1 MPGLVDTGLRL
12 LRSLVGDGTEAP
24 APLPGLE
31 TALRGAVAVAVTE
44 ACVAEVAGLGA
55 GAPADVLARAW
66 EEERRREGLNVF
78 GAPLTDIIAP
88 TSRGT
93 LASAVG
99 MALAGARATA
109 FLSGV
114 NLAGMHDMLTA
125 AAGRHV
131 PLVVHGVSRTLNAHA
146 GARGSGHEAWHA
158 ISDSGVLQLF
168 ARNVQEAVDFAVI
181 GRRIAEASLRPVVV
195 FMDEE
200 RCSAVTQDVRLPG
213 AELIRRYLGAP
224 GDLIDCASPGQA
236 MLFGPQR
243 RRIPRWHD
251 LERPVLHGAIQGREV
266 WSLGAVGAHPF
277 TLDTILPIIEKAL
290 DAFAELT
297 GRRHQLV
304 RSHRVDD
311 AEVVLIS
318 QGSCAEA
325 VETVVD
331 YLRTQRKLRVGAISL
346 IGLRPFP
353 GKSLVK
359 ALVGKRHAA
368 VLERAD
374 ALLAEDPPLM
384 RELRATFDKAIENHR
399 HDTLVHKD
407 IPAVPHKQMP
417 QLHAVVYGL
426 GGYPLRAGDLVAL
439 VEELQQGGRPLV
451 YLGMD
456 FSRRESR
463 YPKRQ
468 VLLDQLQRL
477 WPGELAPGLT
487 GYPHLD
493 VRPDSTCVITVHRV
507 GGTKGTALAADV
519 GRVLQVGLGGH
530 VRGRAG
536 ESWERW
542 QAPRVDRVVHALTPV
557 DPGASG
563 PVDLALVLG
572 LSQRFGRDPL
582 ADVSA
587 GGVVLVADAEQA
599 DQPMLPLATWR
610 QLEARGVRVYALP
623 CGDGPESPAF
633 RERVYALTL
642 RMVAEKGPALPPI
655 KKLLAG
661 RRAMLDGLEPAEVEL
676 RMDAFEAGLEQ
687 ILEPALAPAGEPAE
701 PMPVGVPMAVRHFTR
716 ADGTYDSLPRFW
728 DQVGIVFRDGQLQEL
743 LPDPYLATGVV
754 PPLTS
759 TFNDLTPLRRHFPA
773 WDPVACSGCGRCWSG
788 CPDSAI
794 GPLAASVSRLVEGAM
809 ALAAGAGVVVD
820 PLRPV
825 LGKLAGRIS
834 KQLRNADE
842 APVVFGPVLRE
853 AFDRFRSKAGLPPD
867 RLGPLVTAFEAVARE
882 VDDLPISGT
891 MAFFV
896 EPEQHANGTGEIL
909 TLAFNPDA
917 CKACG
922 ICAAACPEEAVA
934 MEPQTA
940 ARVERAREHWQ
951 RWERLPDTAGE
962 SIARVK
968 DHADVGPVAAMLLSR
983 ACLLGLAGGDSAEA
997 GSGEKVAVRL
1007 LMAAAEYELQ
1017 PHLQRHLG
1025 VIEGLR
1031 TRLTEALTSQL
1042 VQALPVGDPASVA
1055 LGLAGVRRPE
1065 IDLAEL
1071 MERLD
1076 GQGTHGRVDVA
1087 QLRRLAD
1094 LAGRLQDL
1102 HWRLSQGPDG
1112 LGRARLALAIESG
1125 PVAAWA
1131 GAFPDNPFHV
1141 PVVLAGAGE
1150 GIHIA
1155 RGLLEGQLR
1164 AVQDDLRLVRE
1175 ARVALESPGEYGRD
1189 LAAMAG
1195 MTWRDLTPEER
1206 RLVPPMVVVGH
1217 EDSLT
1222 GRNLSTLATVLDD
1235 ELPVKILVLA
1245 GNGLGLASGRAEVV
1259 ADEVGCGWNGTLGE
1273 VGLLALGRRRALV
1286 TQCSLAYPKQLFD
1299 GLTKAMAH
1307 VGPALVRIHAPSPGR
1322 HGFPVEQLLAQSLL
1336 AVQSR
1341 AFPLFQYDP
1350 ATDGVF
1356 GACLQLHGN
1365 PQIGDDWARDE
1376 QGAAL
1381 SPAHWVLTEARFAE
1395 HLPLMAPTAPQPTPF
1410 LEWLELP
1417 RHTRHGRTPYVVGR
1431 EDPPLRREVSPVLA
1445 GVADERLRTWRTLQ
1459 ELAGVV
1465 TPFTA
1470 RVREQIE
1477 GELEARHAQ
1486 ELAQVE
1492 ARHKAELE
1500 AVRVATEQ
1508 ELGARVRESLL
1519 QLAGYGP
1526 AGSDGASI
1534 PEPGAEG

>member
-12 LRSLVGDGTEAP
+12 LRSLVGSGGDAP

-55 GAPADVLARAW
+55 GAPADVLTRAW

-78 GAPLTDIIAP
+78 AAPLTDITAP
-88 TSRGT
+88 TPRGT
-93 LASAVG
+93 MAAAVG

-109 FLSGV
+109 FLSGAK
-114 NLAGMHDMLTA
+114 LAGLHDMLSV

-131 PLVVHGVSRTLNAHA
+131 PLVVHGVSRALNAHA

-158 ISDSGVLQLF
+158 VSDSGVLQLF
-168 ARNVQEAVDFAVI
+168 ARNAQEAVDFALI
-181 GRRIAEASLRPVVV
+181 GRRVAEATLRPVVV

-200 RCSAVTQDVRLPG
+200 RCSSVTQDVRLPG
-213 AELIRRYLGAP
+213 AELISRYLGAP
-224 GDLIDCASPGQA
+224 GDTVDCSSPGQA

-277 TLDTILPIIEKAL
+277 TLDTILPIIDQAL
-290 DAFAELT
+290 DVFAELT

-304 RSHRVDD
+304 RTHRVDD
-311 AEVVLIS
+311 AEIVLLS

-331 YLRTQRKLRVGAISL
+331 YLRTQRKLRVGAVSL

-353 GKSLVK
+353 GPALVK
-359 ALVGKRHAA
+359 ALTGKRHVA

-399 HDTLVHKD
+399 HDAAVHPT
-407 IPAVPHKQMP
+407 IPAVAHKDMP
-417 QLHAVVYGL
+417 YLHAVVYGL

-477 WPGELAPGLT
+477 WPGELAPGLS

-493 VRPDSTCVITVHRV
+493 VRPAGTSVIAVHRV
-507 GGTKGTALAADV
+507 GGTRGTALAADL
-519 GRVLQVGLGGH
+519 GRILQVTLGGH

-542 QAPRVDRVVHALTPV
+542 KAPRVDRVVHASGPV
-557 DPGASG
+557 DTGASG
-563 PVDLALVLG
+563 PVDVALVMG
-572 LSQRFGRDPL
+572 LSKLHDRDPL
-582 ADVSA
+582 SDVSVDGA
-587 GGVVLVADAEQA
+587 VLVADPQKPDVPLLPA
-599 DQPMLPLATWR
+599 DSYKRLR
-610 QLEARGVRVYALP
+610 SRGVRLYAVP
-623 CGDGPESPAF
+623 CSDGPEDPAF
-633 RERVYALTL
+633 RERVYATVL
-642 RMVAEKGPALPPI
+642 RLVAERGADLPPI
-655 KKLLAG
+655 KKLLVA

-676 RMDAFEAGLEQ
+676 RMDAFEAALE
-687 ILEPALAPAGEPAE
+687 LELSPLGELEIPADESLAHGI
-701 PMPVGVPMAVRHFTR
+701 PMAVRHFTR

-728 DQVGIVFRDGQLQEL
+728 DQVGILFRDGQLQEL
-743 LPDPYLATGVV
+743 LPDPYLATGAV

-759 TFNDLTPLRRHFPA
+759 TFNDLSALRRSFPV
-773 WDPVACSGCGRCWSG
+773 WEPVACSGCGRCWSG
-788 CPDSAI
+788 CPDSAV
-794 GPLAASVSRLVEGAM
+794 GPLALSVGRILEGGM
-809 ALAAGAGVVVD
+809 ALAVASGVAVD

-825 LGKLAGRIS
+825 LGKIAARIS
-834 KQLRNADE
+834 KQLRGTDE
-842 APVVFGPVLRE
+842 APVTFGPVLRE
-853 AFDRFRSKAGLPPD
+853 AFDWFVSKAKLPAD
-867 RLGPLVTAFEAVARE
+867 RLAPMAAAFEPMARAL
-882 VDDLPISGT
+882 DDLPVSGT
-891 MAFFV
+891 MPFFV
-896 EPEQHANGTGEIL
+896 EPEQRSSGSGEIL
-909 TLAFNPDA
+909 SLAFNSDA

-922 ICAAACPEEAVA
+922 ICAAACPEQAIT
-934 MEPQTA
+934 MEPQTTA
-940 ARVERAREHWQ
+940 CVQQAREHWE
-951 RWERLPDTAGE
+951 RWERMPDTSGE
-962 SIARVK
+962 TIARVK
-968 DHADVGPVAAMLLSR
+968 THPDVGPVAAMLLSR
-983 ACLLGLAGGDSAEA
+983 ACLLGLVGGDSAEA

-1007 LMAAAEYELQ
+1007 LLAAAEFELQ
-1017 PHLQRHLG
+1017 PELQRHLD
-1025 VIEGLR
+1025 VIDGLR
-1031 TRLTEALTSQL
+1031 GRLTEAITQQL
-1042 VQALPVGDPASVA
+1042 VRALPVGDPAAVA
-1055 LGLAGVRRPE
+1055 LGLAGVARPE

-1071 MERLD
+1071 MQRLED
-1076 GQGTHGRVDVA
+1076 QGSHGRVDVA

-1102 HWRLSQGPDG
+1102 HWRLAQGPDG
-1112 LGRARLALAIESG
+1112 LGRARLALAVESG

-1141 PVVLAGAGE
+1141 PVVVAGAGE
-1150 GIHIA
+1150 GIHLA

-1175 ARVALESPGEYGRD
+1175 ARIALDSPGEYAREKEQ
-1189 LAAMAG
+1189 LAG
-1195 MTWRDLTPEER
+1195 LTWRDLTHDER
-1206 RLVPPMVVVGH
+1206 RLVPPVVVIGH

-1222 GRNLSTLATVLDD
+1222 GRNLSTLATVLDL

-1245 GNGLGLASGRAEVV
+1245 SNDLGLATGRIDAV
-1259 ADEVGCGWNGTLGE
+1259 ADEIGCGWNGTLGE

-1286 TQCSLAYPKQLFD
+1286 TQGSLAYPEQLFQ
-1299 GLTKAMAH
+1299 GLTQAMTH
-1307 VGPALVRIHAPSPGR
+1307 TGPALVRIHAPSPGR
-1322 HGFPVEQLLAQSLL
+1322 HGFPVEQALTQSAL

-1341 AFPLFQYDP
+1341 SFPLFRYDP
-1350 ATDGVF
+1350 AEEGIF
-1356 GACLQLHGN
+1356 GACLHLDGN
-1365 PQIGDDWARDE
+1365 PEISGDWARDE
-1376 QGAAL
+1376 GGNAL
-1381 SPAHWVLTEARFAE
+1381 SPAHWVLTEDRFAE
-1395 HLPLMAPTAPQPTPF
+1395 HLSVVAADAPHPTPF

-1417 RHTRHGRTPYVVGR
+1417 PHTRHGRTPFVVDARGEAPVR
-1431 EDPPLRREVSPVLA
+1431 LGISPVLA
-1445 GVADERLRTWRTLQ
+1445 AVTEERLRTWRTLQ

-1470 RVREQIE
+1470 RVREQVE
-1477 GELEARHAQ
+1477 TELTARHQ
-1486 ELAQVE
+1486 EELAQLR
-1492 ARHKAELE
+1492 AQHAAELDE
-1500 AVRVATEQ
+1500 TRRAMEH
-1508 ELGARVRESLL
+1508 ELAGRVRASLL
-1519 QLAGYGP
+1519 QLAGV
-1526 AGSDGASI
+1526 GADS
-1534 PEPGAEG
+1534 GAEG

>member
-12 LRSLVGDGTEAP
+12 LRSLVGSGTEAP

-55 GAPADVLARAW
+55 GAPADVLDRAW
-66 EEERRREGLNVF
+66 EEERRREGSNVF
-78 GAPLTDIIAP
+78 GAPLTDIVAP
-88 TSRGT
+88 TTRGT
-93 LASAVG
+93 LASSVG

-131 PLVVHGVSRTLNAHA
+131 PLVIHGVSRALNAHA
-146 GARGSGHEAWHA
+146 GARGSGHEAYHA

-168 ARNVQEAVDFAVI
+168 ARNVQEAVDFALI
-181 GRRIAEASLRPVVV
+181 GRRIAESTLRPVVV

-224 GDLIDCASPGQA
+224 GDIIDCCSPGQA

-251 LERPVLHGAIQGREV
+251 LERPVLHGAIQGREI

-277 TLDTILPIIEKAL
+277 TLDTILPIIEQAI
-290 DAFAELT
+290 DTFAELT
-297 GRRHQLV
+297 GRRYPLV
-304 RSHRVDD
+304 RCHKVED
-311 AEVVLIS
+311 AEIVLIA
-318 QGSCAEA
+318 QGSAAEG

-331 YLRTQRKLRVGAISL
+331 YLRTQRKLRVGAVSIL
-346 IGLRPFP
+346 GLRPFP
-353 GKSLVK
+353 GQALVK
-359 ALVGKRHAA
+359 VLSGKRHVA
-368 VLERAD
+368 VLERVD
-374 ALLAEDPPLM
+374 AMLAEDPPLI

-399 HDTLVHKD
+399 HDSLVHKD
-407 IPAVPHKQMP
+407 IPAVPHKQIP
-417 QLHAVVYGL
+417 QLHAVVYGM
-426 GGYPLRAGDLVAL
+426 GGYPVRAGDLVAL

-477 WPGELAPGLT
+477 WPGELAPGVT
-487 GYPHLD
+487 GYHNLD
-493 VRPDSTCVITVHRV
+493 VRPEGTTVLTVHRV
-507 GGTKGTALAADV
+507 GGVRGTALAADI
-519 GRVLQVGLGGH
+519 GRLLHAVLGGH

-542 QAPRVDRVVHALTPV
+542 QAARVDRVVHAPQPV
-557 DPGASG
+557 DPGATG

-587 GGVVLVADAEQA
+587 GGVVLVADPERE
-599 DQPMLPLATWR
+599 DQPALPVNTWR
-610 QLEARGVRVYALP
+610 QLDARGVRVYVVP
-623 CGDGPESPAF
+623 CPRGPEDPEF
-633 RERVYALTL
+633 RERVYGLTL
-642 RMVAEKGPALPPI
+642 RLVAEGGAALPPA
-655 KKLLAG
+655 KKLLTA
-661 RRAMLDGLEPAEVEL
+661 RRAMLDGLEPADVEL
-676 RMDAFEAGLEQ
+676 RMDAFEASLELALEPTPLPD
-687 ILEPALAPAGEPAE
+687 LEPAEQL
-701 PMPVGVPMAVRHFTR
+701 PVGVPMAVRHFTR
-716 ADGTYDSLPRFW
+716 ADGTYDCLPRFW
-728 DQVGIVFRDGQLQEL
+728 DHVGILFRDGQLQEL

-759 TFNDLTPLRRHFPA
+759 TFNDLSPLRRSFPA
-773 WDPVACSGCGRCWSG
+773 WDPQACSGCGRCWSG

-794 GPLAASVSRLVEGAM
+794 GPLAASVSRLLDGALD
-809 ALAAGAGVVVD
+809 LAFAKGVVVD

-825 LGKLAGRIS
+825 MGKLASRIS
-834 KQLRNADE
+834 KQLRETDE
-842 APVVFGPVLRE
+842 APVALGPVLRE
-853 AFDRFRSKAGLPPD
+853 AFDWFRSKAGLAPD
-867 RLGPLVTAFEAVARE
+867 RLAPMVAAFEATVRE

-891 MAFFV
+891 MAFFA
-896 EPEQHANGTGEIL
+896 EPEQQAGGTGEIL
-909 TLAFNPDA
+909 TIAFNPDA

-922 ICAAACPEEAVA
+922 ICAAACPERAIV
-934 MEPQTA
+934 MEPQTGA
-940 ARVERAREHWQ
+940 CVQRAREHWQ
-951 RWERLPDTAGE
+951 RWEQLPDTAGE
-962 SIARVK
+962 TIARVK
-968 DHADVGPVAAMLLSR
+968 THPDVGPVAAMLLSR

-1025 VIEGLR
+1025 VIDGLR
-1031 TRLTEALTSQL
+1031 GRLQEAITSQL
-1042 VQALPVGDPASVA
+1042 VQALPVGDPSAVA
-1055 LGLAGVRRPE
+1055 LGLAGINRPE

-1071 MERLD
+1071 MGRLD
-1076 GQGTHGRVDVA
+1076 SQVTSGRVDVA

-1094 LAGRLQDL
+1094 LAGRLKDL
-1102 HWRLSQGPDG
+1102 HWRLAHGPDG

-1141 PVVLAGAGE
+1141 PVVVAGSGE

-1164 AVQDDLRLVRE
+1164 AVLEDLRLVRE
-1175 ARVALESPGEYGRD
+1175 ARIALDSPGEYGRAKSK
-1189 LAAMAG
+1189 LAG
-1195 MTWRDLTPEER
+1195 TTWRDLTPEER
-1206 RLVPPMVVVGH
+1206 RLVPPVVVVGH

-1222 GRNLSTLATVLDD
+1222 GRNLSTLATVLDL

-1245 GNGLGLASGRAEVV
+1245 GNGLGLASGRADTVV
-1259 ADEVGCGWNGTLGE
+1259 DEVGCGWNGTLGE
-1273 VGLLALGRRRALV
+1273 VGLLALGRRRAVV
-1286 TQCSLAYPKQLFD
+1286 TQCSLAYPQQLFE
-1299 GLTKAMAH
+1299 GLTRAMSH
-1307 VGPALVRIHAPSPGR
+1307 PGPALVRVHAPSPGR
-1322 HGFPVEQLLAQSLL
+1322 HGFPVEQLLAQSQL
-1336 AVQSR
+1336 AVSTR
-1341 AFPLFQYDP
+1341 AFPLFHYDP
-1350 ATDGVF
+1350 TRDGVF
-1356 GACLQLHGN
+1356 GACLHLGGN
-1365 PQIGDDWARDE
+1365 PAPAEDWARGED
-1376 QGAAL
+1376 GITL
-1381 SPAHWVLTEARFAE
+1381 SPAHWVLTEDRFAE
-1395 HLPLMAPTAPQPTPF
+1395 HLSILAPAAPQPTPF
-1410 LEWLELP
+1410 LEWLELAV
-1417 RHTRHGRTPYVVGR
+1417 HTRHGRTPFVLDR
-1431 EDPPLRREVSPVLA
+1431 SDPPQRLGVSPVLA
-1445 GVADERLRTWRTLQ
+1445 AVAEERLRTWRTLQ

-1470 RVREQIE
+1470 QVREQVE
-1477 GELEARHAQ
+1477 AELGALHARELAELQARH
-1486 ELAQVE
+1486 E
-1492 ARHKAELE
+1492 AELV
-1500 AVRVATEQ
+1500 AVRQAAEQ
-1508 ELGARVRESLL
+1508 ELGSRVRDSLL
-1519 QLAGYGP
+1519 LLAGYGP
-1526 AGSDGASI
+1526 SGADPRDDASGAGG
-1534 PEPGAEG
+1534 

>member
-12 LRSLVGDGTEAP
+12 LRSLVGSGSDAP

-44 ACVAEVAGLGA
+44 ACVSEVAGLGA

-66 EEERRREGLNVF
+66 EEERRREGFNVF
-78 GAPLTDIIAP
+78 GAPLTDIVAP

-114 NLAGMHDMLTA
+114 NLAGLPDMLTA

-131 PLVVHGVSRTLNAHA
+131 PLVVHGVSRALNAHA

-168 ARNVQEAVDFAVI
+168 ARNAQEAVDFALI
-181 GRRIAEASLRPVVV
+181 GRRIAEATLRPVVV

-224 GDLIDCASPGQA
+224 GDMVDCASPGQA
-236 MLFGPQR
+236 MLFGPKR

-251 LERPVLHGAIQGREV
+251 LERPVLHGAIQGRDV

-277 TLDTILPIIEKAL
+277 TLDTILPIIEQAL

-304 RSHRVDD
+304 RCHRVED
-311 AEVVLIS
+311 AEVVLVS

-331 YLRTQRKLRVGAISL
+331 HLRSQRKLRVGAVSL

-353 GKSLVK
+353 GP
-359 ALVGKRHAA
+359 ALVQALRGKRHVA
-368 VLERAD
+368 VLERVD
-374 ALLAEDPPLM
+374 AMLAEDPPLL

-399 HDTLVHKD
+399 HDSAVHAT
-407 IPAVPHKQMP
+407 IPAVAHKDVP
-417 QLHAVVYGL
+417 YLHAVVYGL

-439 VEELQQGGRPLV
+439 VEELLEGGRPLV

-456 FSRRESR
+456 FTRRESR

-468 VLLDQLQRL
+468 VLLDQLRRL

-487 GYPHLD
+487 GYQNLD
-493 VRPDSTCVITVHRV
+493 VRPEGTTTISVHRV
-507 GGTKGTALAADV
+507 GGAKGTALAADV
-519 GRVLQVGLGGH
+519 GRVLQVILGGH

-542 QAPRVDRVVHALTPV
+542 QAPRVDRVVHALKPV

-572 LSQRFGRDPL
+572 LSERFARDPL
-582 ADVSA
+582 ADISV
-587 GGVVLVADAEQA
+587 GGAVLVADSEQP
-599 DQPMLPLATWR
+599 DQPLLPLTTWR
-610 QLEARGVRVYALP
+610 SLESRGVRVFAVP
-623 CGDGPESPAF
+623 CPEGAEAPAF

-642 RMVAEKGPALPPI
+642 RLVAERGAELPPV
-655 KKLLAG
+655 KKLLAA
-661 RRAMLDGLEPAEVEL
+661 RHAMLDGLDAAEVEA
-676 RMDAFEAGLEQ
+676 RMDAFEASLALTLETVS
-687 ILEPALAPAGEPAE
+687 APEAVPVE
-701 PMPVGVPMAVRHFTR
+701 PMPPAVPMAVRHFTR

-728 DQVGIVFRDGQLQEL
+728 DQVGILFRDGQLQEL
-743 LPDPYLATGVV
+743 LPDPYLATGAV

-759 TFNDLTPLRRHFPA
+759 TFNDLTPLRKTFPC

-794 GPLAASVSRLVEGAM
+794 GPLAATVGRLIEGAM
-809 ALAAGAGVVVD
+809 ALAAVDGVVVD

-825 LGKLAGRIS
+825 MGKLAGRVS
-834 KQLRNADE
+834 SQLRATEE
-842 APVVFGPVLRE
+842 APLAFGPVLCE
-853 AFDRFRSKAGLPPD
+853 AFDWFRSKAGLSAE
-867 RLGPLVTAFEAVARE
+867 RLAPVETAFDAVLRK

-891 MAFFV
+891 HAFFV
-896 EPEQHANGTGEIL
+896 DPEKEAKGTGEIL

-922 ICAAACPEEAVA
+922 ICAAACPEQAVS
-934 MEPQTA
+934 MEPQTPVRVQQ
-940 ARVERAREHWQ
+940 ARDHWQ

-962 SIARVK
+962 TIARVK
-968 DHADVGPVAAMLLSR
+968 GHPDVGPVAAMLLSR

-1017 PHLQRHLG
+1017 PHLQRHLDL
-1025 VIEGLR
+1025 VEGLR
-1031 TRLTEALTSQL
+1031 GRLTEAITKQL
-1042 VQALPVGDPASVA
+1042 VHALPVGDPAAVA

-1065 IDLAEL
+1065 MDLAEL
-1071 MERLD
+1071 MQRLEAQD
-1076 GQGTHGRVDVA
+1076 IRGRVDVA
-1087 QLRRLAD
+1087 QLRRLSD

-1102 HWRLSQGPDG
+1102 QWRLAQGPDG

-1150 GIHIA
+1150 GLHLA

-1164 AVQDDLRLVRE
+1164 AVQDDIRLVRQ
-1175 ARVALESPGEYGRD
+1175 AQTALESPGEYGRET
-1189 LAAMAG
+1189 AALAG
-1195 MTWRDLTPEER
+1195 MTWRDLSPEER
-1206 RLVPPMVVVGH
+1206 RLVPPVVVVGH

-1222 GRNLSTLATVLDD
+1222 GRNLSTLATVLDL

-1245 GNGLGLASGRAEVV
+1245 GNGLGLASGRADVV
-1259 ADEVGCGWNGTLGE
+1259 ADEVGCGWDGTLGE

-1286 TQCSLAYPKQLFD
+1286 TQCSLAFPEQLFE
-1299 GLTKAMAH
+1299 GLTQAMAH

-1322 HGFPVEQLLAQSLL
+1322 HGFPVEQLLSQCEL
-1336 AVQSR
+1336 AVKSR
-1341 AFPLFQYDP
+1341 AFPLFRYDP
-1350 ATDGVF
+1350 TDEGVF
-1356 GACLQLHGN
+1356 GACLHLEGN
-1365 PQIGDDWARDE
+1365 PEIRCDWARDE
-1376 QGAAL
+1376 AGATL
-1381 SPAHWVLTEARFAE
+1381 SPAHWVLTEERFAE
-1395 HLPLMAPTAPQPTPF
+1395 HLPPLTPELPQPTPF

-1417 RHTRHGRTPYVVGR
+1417 SHTRHGRTPFILDGA
-1431 EDPPLRREVSPVLA
+1431 EPPTRRVVSPVLA
-1445 GVADERLRTWRTLQ
+1445 AVAEERLRTWRTLQ

-1470 RVREQIE
+1470 QVRER
-1477 GELEARHAQ
+1477 LEI
-1486 ELAQVE
+1486 
-1492 ARHKAELE
+1492 
-1500 AVRVATEQ
+1500 
-1508 ELGARVRESLL
+1508 ELGARHAKELSELRARHAAELEEARGAVERELGGRVRDSLL

-1526 AGSDGASI
+1526 GGGST
-1534 PEPGAEG
+1534 GAEG

>member
-1 MPGLVDTGLRL
+1 MPGLVDTGLQL
-12 LRSLVGDGTEAP
+12 LRSLVGSGSDAP

-44 ACVAEVAGLGA
+44 ACVSEVAGLGA

-66 EEERRREGLNVF
+66 EEERRREGLNVY
-78 GAPLTDIIAP
+78 GAPLTDIVAP
-88 TSRGT
+88 TARGT

-114 NLAGMHDMLTA
+114 NLAGLHDMLTA

-131 PLVVHGVSRTLNAHA
+131 PLVIHGVSRALNAHA

-168 ARNVQEAVDFAVI
+168 ARNVQEAVDFALI
-181 GRRIAEASLRPVVV
+181 GRRIAEATLRPVVV

-213 AELIRRYLGAP
+213 AVLVRRYLGAP
-224 GDLIDCASPGQA
+224 GDMVDCASPGQA
-236 MLFGPQR
+236 MLFGPKR

-251 LERPVLHGAIQGREV
+251 LERPVLHGAIQGRDV

-277 TLDTILPIIEKAL
+277 TLDTIQPIIDEAL
-290 DAFAELT
+290 DSFAELT
-297 GRRHQLV
+297 GRRHQMV
-304 RSHRVDD
+304 RSHRVED
-311 AEVVLIS
+311 AEVVLVS

-331 YLRTQRKLRVGAISL
+331 HLRSQRKLRVGSVSL

-353 GKSLVK
+353 GLQLVR
-359 ALVGKRHAA
+359 ALRGKRHVA
-368 VLERAD
+368 VLERVD
-374 ALLAEDPPLM
+374 AMLAEDPPLL

-399 HDTLVHKD
+399 HDSAVH
-407 IPAVPHKQMP
+407 PAVPAVAHKDAP
-417 QLHAVVYGL
+417 YLHAVVYGL

-439 VEELQQGGRPLV
+439 FEELQTGGRPLV

-487 GYPHLD
+487 GYQNLD
-493 VRPDSTCVITVHRV
+493 VRPEGCTTISVHRV

-519 GRVLQVGLGGH
+519 GRVLQVALGGH

-542 QAPRVDRVVHALTPV
+542 QAPRVDRVVHAPKPV

-563 PVDLALVLG
+563 PVDLGLVLG
-572 LSQRFGRDPL
+572 LSERSARDPL
-582 ADVSA
+582 ADLSV
-587 GGVVLVADAEQA
+587 GGAVLVADSQQP
-599 DQPMLPLATWR
+599 DQPLLPLTTWQ
-610 QLEARGVRVYALP
+610 QLDNRGVRVYAVP
-623 CGDGPESPAF
+623 CAEGPEAPTF
-633 RERVYALTL
+633 RERIYGLTL
-642 RMVAEKGPALPPI
+642 RLVAERGAGLPPL
-655 KKLLAG
+655 KKLLQA
-661 RRAMLDGLEPAEVEL
+661 RRAMLDGLAPAEVEQ
-676 RMDAFEAGLEQ
+676 RMDAFEASLE
-687 ILEPALAPAGEPAE
+687 LELVPVHPPEAVPVEPLPPA
-701 PMPVGVPMAVRHFTR
+701 VPMAVRHFTR

-728 DQVGIVFRDGQLQEL
+728 DQVGILFRDGQLQEL
-743 LPDPYLATGVV
+743 LPDPYLATGAV

-759 TFNDLTPLRRHFPA
+759 TFNDLTPLRKRFPV

-794 GPLAASVSRLVEGAM
+794 GPLAGTVGRLIEGGM
-809 ALAAGAGVVVD
+809 GLAAGDGVDVE

-825 LGKLAGRIS
+825 LGKLAGRVT
-834 KQLRNADE
+834 KQLRAAEE
-842 APVVFGPVLRE
+842 APVAFGPVLRE
-853 AFDRFRSKAGLPPD
+853 AFDWFRAKAGMSAE
-867 RLGPLVTAFEAVARE
+867 RLAPLEAAFDAVLRRM
-882 VDDLPISGT
+882 DDLPISGT
-891 MAFFV
+891 HAFFAD
-896 EPEQHANGTGEIL
+896 PEKEAAGSGEIL
-909 TLAFNPDA
+909 TLSFNPDA

-922 ICAAACPEEAVA
+922 ICASACPEQAVS
-934 MEPQTA
+934 MEPQTPV
-940 ARVERAREHWQ
+940 RIQQAREHWQ

-962 SIARVK
+962 TIARVK
-968 DHADVGPVAAMLLSR
+968 DHADVGPIAAMLLSR

-1017 PHLQRHLG
+1017 PHLQRHLD
-1025 VIEGLR
+1025 VVAGLR
-1031 TRLTEALTSQL
+1031 GRLTEAITSQL
-1042 VQALPVGDPASVA
+1042 VQALPVGDPAAVA
-1055 LGLAGVRRPE
+1055 LGLAGVRRPQM
-1065 IDLAEL
+1065 DLGEL
-1071 MERLD
+1071 MQRLEAQD
-1076 GQGTHGRVDVA
+1076 VHGRVDVA
-1087 QLRRLAD
+1087 QLRRLSN

-1102 HWRLSQGPDG
+1102 QWRLAQGPDG

-1141 PVVLAGAGE
+1141 PVVLASSGE
-1150 GIHIA
+1150 ALHIA

-1175 ARVALESPGEYGRD
+1175 ARLALDSPGEYGRETAA
-1189 LAAMAG
+1189 LAG
-1195 MTWRDLTPEER
+1195 TTWRDLTPEER
-1206 RLVPPMVVVGH
+1206 RLVPPVVVVGH

-1222 GRNLSTLATVLDD
+1222 GRNLSTLATVLDL
-1235 ELPVKILVLA
+1235 ELPLKILVLA
-1245 GNGLGLASGRAEVV
+1245 GNGQGLESGRADVV
-1259 ADEVGCGWNGTLGE
+1259 SDEVGCGWNGTLGE

-1286 TQCSLAYPKQLFD
+1286 TQCSLAYPEQLFQ
-1299 GLTKAMAH
+1299 GLTRAMSH
-1307 VGPALVRIHAPSPGR
+1307 VGPALVRIHAPSPTR
-1322 HGFPVEQLLAQSLL
+1322 HGFPVEQLLAQCEL
-1336 AVQSR
+1336 AVRTR
-1341 AFPLFQYDP
+1341 AFPLFHYDP
-1350 ATDGVF
+1350 KGEGVF
-1356 GACLQLHGN
+1356 GACLHLEGN
-1365 PQIGDDWARDE
+1365 PEIRGDWARDAS
-1376 QGAAL
+1376 GLPL
-1381 SPAHWVLTEARFAE
+1381 SPAHWMLTEERFAAQ
-1395 HLPLMAPTAPQPTPF
+1395 LPLLAPARPQPTPF

-1417 RHTRHGRTPYVVGR
+1417 THTRHGRTPFILDGA
-1431 EDPPLRREVSPVLA
+1431 EKPQRREVTPVLA
-1445 GVADERLRTWRTLQ
+1445 AAAEERLRTWRTLQ

-1470 RVREQIE
+1470 RVREQLE
-1477 GELEARHAQ
+1477 AELEARHAK
-1486 ELAQVE
+1486 ELSE
-1492 ARHKAELE
+1492 LRTRHAAELE
-1500 AVRVATEQ
+1500 EARVATEQ
-1508 ELGARVRESLL
+1508 QLGARVRESLL

-1526 AGSDGASI
+1526 GGGRT
-1534 PEPGAEG
+1534 GAEG